1 MSKTKNISPRNN
13 KGQRHGLWERYWD
26 DGDLMLKGFYNN
38 GKRVGYSEW
47 YHYWNTNKLA
57 NKIYNL

>member
-1 MSKTKNISPRNN
+1 MSKNITPYNN
-13 KGQRHGLWERYWD
+13 KRQAHGYWERYWD